1 MSGRGPILGPVPD
14 PRADP
19 LDTPLARAPG
29 VGSSLAAAVE
39 SAFGYRTVR
48 DLLEHYPRRYLT
60 RGDLTDLAHAKAGA
74 DVTLVGTV
82 KGIARKQPR
91 RNLKI
96 LEIRV
101 GDRGGA
107 WVCTWFNQPWHA
119 TKLPV
124 GTMAAFSGKLVWKV
138 GRLTMA
144 NPGYEVLREGDDP
157 EGFAN
162 EIIPVYPATKEVSS
176 GRLRRAIGGLL
187 AAYGEVPD
195 FVPPELRRAHR
206 LRDRSQ
212 ALAAIHRPPDMAA
225 VHRARERLVYDELFV
240 LQVGLAL
247 RRRAMADQEH
257 GHQLQRDGELTKTL
271 ISSLPFRLTR
281 AQSRAIAEIGAD
293 LGRSRPMHRLLQ
305 GDVGSGKAQPLDAL
319 VLTPAGFV
327 QMGDIQ
333 VGDEVVNPTGEIAV
347 VTGVFPQGTR
357 DVYRVVFADGTSVEC
372 DDEHLWQV
380 QTSTGRSKGYRMK
393 VRTTRQLRLD
403 LHEKNGASKWHVE
416 LANAIDLDDGGSRP
430 LDPYLLGVLLGDGSF
445 KYRLGFSTADH
456 EIVEWVRQALP
467 LGCKVRKSPDR
478 RYDWFIVGLKPG
490 EPGYVS
496 PPRRGRYFNPVV
508 AALRE
513 LGLWGLGGHGKRVPL
528 AYLNAPVKARHAILQ
543 GLLDTDRTLNSV
555 QGGNVSFTSASR
567 QLAEDVA
574 WLARSLGG
582 RARCRPVTKVGR
594 TYWMTSLALPNEFL
608 PFRLSRKATLF
619 RRRTR
624 YARPAKA
631 IRAIEYVGAKP
642 VQCIAV
648 SHPNQLY
655 VTDHFTVTHNTVV
668 ALWALLAAVQSGFQ
682 GAIMAP
688 TEVLA
693 DQHFLNLSQLLEPL
707 GEGGGLFGGPR
718 VAVLTASVTG
728 AARERLLAEI
738 ASGEVDIVV
747 GTHALLS
754 EGVAFRQLGTV
765 VVDEQHRFGVHQRVR
780 LREKGDQPHVLIMT
794 ATPIP
799 RTLALTLYGDLDVST
814 LDELPPGRTP
824 VATHVVADPV
834 LRERAYQR
842 VREEVAGGHQAYVVC
857 ALKDESDKLEV
868 RSAKAEAERLRAE
881 VFPDLRVELVYGDMP
896 ARQKEAT
903 MDAFRAGEVDVL
915 VSTTVIEVG
924 VDVPNAT
931 VMLVED
937 ADRFGLSQLHQLRGR
952 VGRGRA
958 PGVCILFAD
967 PQTEEGRARMAAIA
981 STTDGFELANE
992 DLRIRGEGTVFDARQ
1007 SGLSDLKLAR
1017 LVEDFDWVRKARGDA
1032 FALVEADPGLAAAE
1046 HRQLRREVLTR
1057 LGDGRAEWLARG

>member
-14 PRADP
+14 SRADP

-257 GHQLQRDGELTKTL
+257 GHQLQPDGELTKTL
-271 ISSLPFRLTR
+271 IASLPFRLTR

-305 GDVGSGKAQPLDAL
+305 GDVGSGK
-319 VLTPAGFV
+319 
-327 QMGDIQ
+327 
-333 VGDEVVNPTGEIAV
+333 
-347 VTGVFPQGTR
+347 
-357 DVYRVVFADGTSVEC
+357 
-372 DDEHLWQV
+372 
-380 QTSTGRSKGYRMK
+380 
-393 VRTTRQLRLD
+393 
-403 LHEKNGASKWHVE
+403 
-416 LANAIDLDDGGSRP
+416 
-430 LDPYLLGVLLGDGSF
+430 
-445 KYRLGFSTADH
+445 
-456 EIVEWVRQALP
+456 
-467 LGCKVRKSPDR
+467 
-478 RYDWFIVGLKPG
+478 
-490 EPGYVS
+490 
-496 PPRRGRYFNPVV
+496 
-508 AALRE
+508 
-513 LGLWGLGGHGKRVPL
+513 
-528 AYLNAPVKARHAILQ
+528 
-543 GLLDTDRTLNSV
+543 
-555 QGGNVSFTSASR
+555 
-567 QLAEDVA
+567 
-574 WLARSLGG
+574 
-582 RARCRPVTKVGR
+582 
-594 TYWMTSLALPNEFL
+594 
-608 PFRLSRKATLF
+608 
-619 RRRTR
+619 
-624 YARPAKA
+624 
-631 IRAIEYVGAKP
+631 
-642 VQCIAV
+642 
-648 SHPNQLY
+648 
-655 VTDHFTVTHNTVV
+655 TVV

-842 VREEVAGGHQAYVVC
+842 VREEVVGGHQAYVVC

>member
-1 MSGRGPILGPVPD
+1 MSMSGRGPILGRVPD
-14 PRADP
+14 SRADP
-19 LDTPLARAPG
+19 LDTPLARAQG
-29 VGSSLAAAVE
+29 VGSSLAATIE
-39 SAFGYRTVR
+39 SSFGYRTVR

-60 RGDLTDLAHAKAGA
+60 RGDLTDLAHAKGGA

-96 LEIRV
+96 LEVRV

-119 TKLPV
+119 AKLPV

-138 GRLTMA
+138 GRLTMS
-144 NPGYEVLREGDDP
+144 NPVYEVLREGDDP

-162 EIIPVYPATKEVSS
+162 EIIPVYPASKDVSS
-176 GRLRRAIGGLL
+176 GRLRRSIGGLL
-187 AAYGEVPD
+187 AAFGQVPD
-195 FVPPELRRAHR
+195 FVPEELRRAHR
-206 LRDRSQ
+206 LRDRAQ

-225 VHRARERLVYDELFV
+225 VHRARDRLVYDELFV

-247 RRRAMADQEH
+247 RRRALAGQAH
-257 GHQLQRDGELTKTL
+257 GPQLQRDGELTKTL

-305 GDVGSGKAQPLDAL
+305 GDVGSGK
-319 VLTPAGFV
+319 
-327 QMGDIQ
+327 
-333 VGDEVVNPTGEIAV
+333 
-347 VTGVFPQGTR
+347 
-357 DVYRVVFADGTSVEC
+357 
-372 DDEHLWQV
+372 
-380 QTSTGRSKGYRMK
+380 
-393 VRTTRQLRLD
+393 
-403 LHEKNGASKWHVE
+403 
-416 LANAIDLDDGGSRP
+416 
-430 LDPYLLGVLLGDGSF
+430 
-445 KYRLGFSTADH
+445 
-456 EIVEWVRQALP
+456 
-467 LGCKVRKSPDR
+467 
-478 RYDWFIVGLKPG
+478 
-490 EPGYVS
+490 
-496 PPRRGRYFNPVV
+496 
-508 AALRE
+508 
-513 LGLWGLGGHGKRVPL
+513 
-528 AYLNAPVKARHAILQ
+528 
-543 GLLDTDRTLNSV
+543 
-555 QGGNVSFTSASR
+555 
-567 QLAEDVA
+567 
-574 WLARSLGG
+574 
-582 RARCRPVTKVGR
+582 
-594 TYWMTSLALPNEFL
+594 
-608 PFRLSRKATLF
+608 
-619 RRRTR
+619 
-624 YARPAKA
+624 
-631 IRAIEYVGAKP
+631 
-642 VQCIAV
+642 
-648 SHPNQLY
+648 
-655 VTDHFTVTHNTVV
+655 TVV
-668 ALWALLAAVQSGFQ
+668 ALWALLSAVQSGYQ

-693 DQHFLNLSQLLEPL
+693 DQHFLNLRALLEPL

-728 AARERLLAEI
+728 AVRERVLADI

-754 EGVAFRQLGTV
+754 EGVTFRQLGAV

-824 VATHVVADPV
+824 VATHVVADAV

-842 VREEVAGGHQAYVVC
+842 VREEAAAGHQAYVVC

-868 RSAKAEAERLRAE
+868 RSAKVEAERLRAE
-881 VFPDLRVELVYGDMP
+881 VFPELRVGLVYGDMA
-896 ARQKEAT
+896 AREKEAT
-903 MDAFRAGEVDVL
+903 MDAFRAGQIDVL

-924 VDVPNAT
+924 VDVANAT

-958 PGVCILFAD
+958 AGVCILFAD
-967 PQTEEGRARMAAIA
+967 PQTDEGRARMAAIA

-1017 LVEDFDWVRKARGDA
+1017 LVEDFDWVRKARADA
-1032 FALVEADPGLAAAE
+1032 FALVESDPELTGPE
-1046 HRQLRREVLTR
+1046 HRQLRAEVLAR